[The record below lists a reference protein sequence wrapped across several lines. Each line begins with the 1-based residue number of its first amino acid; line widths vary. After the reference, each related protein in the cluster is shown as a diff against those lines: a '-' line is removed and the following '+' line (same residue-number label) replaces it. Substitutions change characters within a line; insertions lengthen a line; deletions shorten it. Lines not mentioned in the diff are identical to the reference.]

1 MLSKNA
7 ASLVPWPAAMS
18 IPTNVDTRLVNDNE
32 NTQQP
37 NALETGAML
46 ELTGRQFALVTTST
60 IHRTLA

>member
-46 ELTGRQFALVTTST
+46 ELTGRQF
-60 IHRTLA
+60 TLA